1 MGLMPV
7 TDSMFLVPETREQ
20 PMHVGSLQLFDPP
33 PGADAETMHDTYRQ
47 AVDVPEVTRLYR
59 RRPYRSP
66 RTGMQWAWH
75 EDEQLD
81 LEYHVRHSALP
92 RPGRI
97 RELLAIV
104 SRLHGQPMDR
114 QHPLWEVHLI
124 EGLESGQFG
133 LYSKTHHALLDGVSG
148 LRLLQSVLTED
159 PDDRDCYFP
168 WDMRSRRGRK
178 RSGRSGG
185 GGVLAVPKAGL
196 QLTRD
201 LTGLAPTAVRI
212 ADQVLRSQAMTLP
225 GEAPKSMLNVSITGA
240 RRFAADSYSLQRIKG
255 VGKKADAT
263 VNDVML
269 AMCSGAL
276 RRYLIEQEA
285 LPSSSLVAMVPVSLR
300 NKEDEVDPEETSN
313 ATGTILCHL
322 GTDLADPTARLLAVR
337 DSMNLGKRT
346 LKGLNQVQFTAVS
359 AVMMAPLLLNTM
371 LQLHK
376 FAPPPFNL
384 VISNVPGPEKASY
397 WNGARMRGLY
407 PLSIPTHGQALNIT
421 VVSYDGELQ
430 FGLTG
435 CRQSVPHLQHLLRYL
450 EESLCELEDAV

>member
-7 TDSMFLVPETREQ
+7 TDSMFIVPETREQ

-33 PGADAETMHDTYRQ
+33 PGADAEAMHDLYKQ
-47 AVDVPEVTRLYR
+47 GVEVPEVTRLYR

-75 EDEQLD
+75 EDEEID

-97 RELLAIV
+97 RELLALV
-104 SRLHGQPMDR
+104 SRLHGQPLDR

-124 EGLESGQFG
+124 EGLETGQFG

-148 LRLLQSVLTED
+148 LRLLQSVLSED
-159 PDDRDCYFP
+159 PKARDSYFP
-168 WDMRSRRGRK
+168 WDMRSRK
-178 RSGRSGG
+178 KKSRSGG
-185 GGVLAVPKAGL
+185 GGNGVLAVPKAGL

-201 LTGLAPTAVRI
+201 LTGLAPTAVKV

-240 RRFAADSYSLQRIKG
+240 RRFAADSWSLKRIKA
-255 VGKKADAT
+255 VGKRGDAT

-276 RRYLIEQEA
+276 RKYLLEQDA
-285 LPSSSLVAMVPVSLR
+285 LPSSSLVSMVPVSLR
-300 NKEDEVDPEETSN
+300 NADDDIDPEETSN

-322 GTDLADPTARLLAVR
+322 GTDLADAGARLAAVR
-337 DSMNLGKRT
+337 DSMNLGKQT
-346 LKGLNQVQFTAVS
+346 MKGLNQVQFTAVS
-359 AVMMAPLLLNTM
+359 AVMMAPLLLNS
-371 LQLHK
+371 LLALHRY
-376 FAPPPFNL
+376 APPPFNL
-384 VISNVPGPEKASY
+384 VISNVPGPEKPSY

-421 VVSYDGELQ
+421 VVSYDGELH

-450 EESLCELEDAV
+450 EEALCELEDAV